1 MSIDEQFLLCF
12 PKPVKLHSLCWNSPL
27 TICWMPMK
35 SNHCCLVTT
44 TNRLRSAFFCQ
55 SFTFPSGQMC
65 LPAKA
70 DSSNPMSQPPTISFS
85 LSLCF
90 FFLYPSS
97 SRSSSICLRWH
108 IRVDVIHQKN
118 VVVCEERL
126 PLGPSQDMNE
136 AIVYF
141 HNCTWTFR
149 AYCCLL
155 QTWVCVFMYRSRL
168 SCNQLSQ
175 DLPRGAFSSQHVF
188 PLAGYY
194 FRQGSQYRKELI
206 LIGMPPPTVHVFS
219 SL

>member
-12 PKPVKLHSLCWNSPL
+12 PKPVKLHSLFWNTPL

-85 LSLCF
+85 LSL
-90 FFLYPSS
+90 FLFPLPIVLSFLLHLSALAHTRWCYPPKKCSGVW
-97 SRSSSICLRWH
+97 REAAPGSITRHEWGH
-108 IRVDVIHQKN
+108 
-118 VVVCEERL
+118 RL
-126 PLGPSQDMNE
+126 LPQLHMN
-136 AIVYF
+136 I
-141 HNCTWTFR
+141 FR
-149 AYCCLL
+149 LTVACSKLES
-155 QTWVCVFMYRSRL
+155 VFLMYRSRL

-194 FRQGSQYRKELI
+194 FKQGSQYRKELD